1 MSIERCVSHLDSME
15 PKMLHSVI
23 HKLAGEK
30 GFFENIAN
38 SISEGLLVIDRDT
51 RILYRNSAAEAML
64 GIPEDFSKLTVSR
77 FLKGID
83 WAALMSRNGVSARH
97 EMELFYPRRR
107 IVRFYLVPHGNK
119 GYYIVILTDI
129 TEEYDKTATRMESE
143 RGRVVSMLAAGV
155 AHEIGNPLN
164 SLYLNLQLLE
174 RMFQSSSPDLEEA
187 KESLKEAKNEVE
199 RLDSI
204 INQFLKA
211 LRPAKLRLEP
221 VNLREVLEETLSFMR
236 HEIEDRNVRVV
247 CEWDDPLPPVTAD
260 PAQLKQ
266 AFYNIIRNAVQAMSG
281 GGDLSIECREAERD
295 IVMRI
300 SDTGS
305 GIAPENMSKLFQPY
319 FSTKESGNGIG
330 LMVVERVLREH
341 GARLSVESSGGKGT
355 SFIITFPLRRTR
367 ARILPPPE
375 QVVAGVL
382 PESQN
387 KDNEE

>member
-1 MSIERCVSHLDSME
+1 MSVDRCVPHIKSME
-15 PKMLHSVI
+15 PNMLHTVI

-38 SISEGLLVIDRDT
+38 AISEGLLVIDKNM
-51 RILYRNSAAEAML
+51 RILYRNNAAESML
-64 GIPEDFSKLTVSR
+64 GIPEDFSKLSVKR
-77 FLKGID
+77 FLKGVD
-83 WAALMSRNGVSARH
+83 WEALIEQKGVSARH
-97 EMELFYPRRR
+97 EMEILYPQRR
-107 IVRFYLVPHGNK
+107 IVRFYLVPHGK
-119 GYYIVILTDI
+119 DGHFIVILTDI
-129 TEEYDKTATRMESE
+129 TEEYDKTASRMENE

-174 RMFQSSSPDLEEA
+174 RMFQMDDPDLEEA
-187 KESLKEAKNEVE
+187 KESLREARNEVE

-221 VNLREVLEETLSFMR
+221 TQLRNVLEETLSFMQ
-236 HEIEDRNVRVV
+236 HEIRDRKVQVI
-247 CEWDDPLPPVTAD
+247 CDWDDSLPLISAD

-266 AFYNIIRNAVQAMSG
+266 AFYNIIRNAIQAMSG
-281 GGDLSIECREAERD
+281 GGTLTIQCCEAEEN

-305 GIAPENMSKLFQPY
+305 GIEPENMAKLFQPY

-330 LMVVERVLREH
+330 LMVVERVFREH
-341 GARLSVESSGGKGT
+341 GAKLSIESAGGKGT
-355 SFIITFPLRRTR
+355 SFIITFPLHRMNAR
-367 ARILPPPE
+367 ALPSAGHF
-375 QVVAGVL
+375 VAGVL
-382 PESQN
+382 PEAEH
-387 KDNEE
+387 KDGQK

>member
-1 MSIERCVSHLDSME
+1 MSIDRCVPHLDSME
-15 PKMLHSVI
+15 TKTLHTVI

-38 SISEGLLVIDRDT
+38 AITEGLLVIDKET
-51 RILYRNSAAEAML
+51 RILYRNNAAEAML
-64 GIPEDFSKLTVSR
+64 GIPEDFSKLSVKR

-83 WAALMSRNGVSARH
+83 WDSLIRQKSVSARH
-97 EMELFYPRRR
+97 EMEIFYPQRR
-107 IVRFYLVPHGNK
+107 IVRFYLVPHGK
-119 GYYIVILTDI
+119 DSHFIVILTDI
-129 TEEYDKTATRMESE
+129 TEEYDKTASRMESE

-174 RMFQSSSPDLEEA
+174 RMFQHEDPDLEEA
-187 KESLKEAKNEVE
+187 KESLREARNEVE

-221 VNLREVLEETLSFMR
+221 TQLRNILEETLSFMQ
-236 HEIEDRNVRVV
+236 HEIRDRNVQVI
-247 CEWDDPLPPVTAD
+247 CEWDEHLPMINAD

-266 AFYNIIRNAVQAMSG
+266 AFYNIIRNAVQAMPG
-281 GGDLSIECREAERD
+281 GGELKIQCAEGNQSV
-295 IVMRI
+295 VMRI

-305 GIAPENMSKLFQPY
+305 GISPENMPKLFQPY

-330 LMVVERVLREH
+330 LMVVERVFREH
-341 GARLSVESSGGKGT
+341 GAKLSIESAGGNGT
-355 SFIITFPLRRTR
+355 SFIITFPLQRVN
-367 ARILPPPE
+367 ARILPPAE
-375 QVVAGVL
+375 NYVSGVL
-382 PESQN
+382 PQAEN
-387 KDNEE
+387 KDIEA

>member
-1 MSIERCVSHLDSME
+1 MSIDRCVPHIHSME
-15 PKMLHSVI
+15 PKMLHTVI

-38 SISEGLLVIDRDT
+38 AISEGILVIDKNM
-51 RILYRNSAAEAML
+51 RILYRNNAAEAML
-64 GIPEDFSKLTVSR
+64 GIPEDFSKLSVNR

-83 WAALMSRNGVSARH
+83 WESLISENGTTARH
-97 EMELFYPRRR
+97 EMEILYPQRR
-107 IVRFYLVPHGNK
+107 IVRFYLVPHGK
-119 GYYIVILTDI
+119 DGHYIVIVTDV
-129 TEEYDKTATRMESE
+129 TEEYDKRASRMESE
-143 RGRVVSMLAAGV
+143 RGKVVSMLAAGV

-174 RMFQSSSPDLEEA
+174 RMFQMEDPDLEDARESIQEA
-187 KESLKEAKNEVE
+187 RKEVE

-221 VNLREVLEETLSFMR
+221 TQIRNVLEETLSFMQ
-236 HEIEDRNVRVV
+236 HEIHDRKVQVV
-247 CEWDDPLPPVTAD
+247 CDWEESLPLISAD

-266 AFYNIIRNAVQAMSG
+266 AFYNIIRNAIQAMSG
-281 GGDLSIECREAERD
+281 GGVLTIQCREAEQE

-305 GIAPENMSKLFQPY
+305 GIAPENMAKLFQPY

-330 LMVVERVLREH
+330 LMVVERVFREH
-341 GARLSVESSGGKGT
+341 GARLSIESAGGKGT
-355 SFIITFPLRRTR
+355 SFIISFPLHRMN
-367 ARILPPPE
+367 ARILPSAGHF
-375 QVVAGVL
+375 VAGVL
-382 PESQN
+382 PEAET
-387 KDNEE
+387 KDDQE

>member
-1 MSIERCVSHLDSME
+1 MSVDRCVPHIKSME
-15 PKMLHSVI
+15 PNMLHTVI

-38 SISEGLLVIDRDT
+38 AISEGLLVIDKNM
-51 RILYRNSAAEAML
+51 RILYRNNAAESML
-64 GIPEDFSKLTVSR
+64 GIPEDFSKLSVKR
-77 FLKGID
+77 FLKGVD
-83 WAALMSRNGVSARH
+83 WEALIEQKGVSARH
-97 EMELFYPRRR
+97 EMEILYPQRR
-107 IVRFYLVPHGNK
+107 IVRFYLVPHGK
-119 GYYIVILTDI
+119 DGHFIVILTDI
-129 TEEYDKTATRMESE
+129 TEEYDKTASRMENE

-174 RMFQSSSPDLEEA
+174 RMFQMDDPDLEEA
-187 KESLKEAKNEVE
+187 KESLREARNEVE

-221 VNLREVLEETLSFMR
+221 TQLRNVLEETLSFMQ
-236 HEIEDRNVRVV
+236 HEIRDRKVQVI
-247 CEWDDPLPPVTAD
+247 CDWDDSLPLISAD

-266 AFYNIIRNAVQAMSG
+266 AFYNIIRNAIQAMSG
-281 GGDLSIECREAERD
+281 GGTLTIQCCEAEEN

-305 GIAPENMSKLFQPY
+305 GIEPENMAKLFQPY

-330 LMVVERVLREH
+330 LMVVERVFREH
-341 GARLSVESSGGKGT
+341 GAKLSIESAGGKGT
-355 SFIITFPLRRTR
+355 SFIITFPLHRMN
-367 ARILPPPE
+367 ARVLPSAGHF
-375 QVVAGVL
+375 VAGVL
-382 PESQN
+382 PEAEH
-387 KDNEE
+387 KDGQK